1 MGGGSDVCHTLLG
14 TGVAPGIRAAPSP
27 MRSMTVPHSLTK
39 PVWLMWMWG
48 SLSGQWEGEVTL
60 SHPAGTG
67 GAPGIHVIYIL
78 SYILY
83 YLAINHYQL
92 NTMMIVPTRC
102 TGWTEVQLRQI
113 SPTCHVIIT
122 SQDVLNIKSQ
132 TNLPIYPFFWTEIW
146 NFYRQKSSYSI
157 RSRQPEIIKILRPP
171 KRILSSFPSYP
182 KTT

>member
-1 MGGGSDVCHTLLG
+1 MLG
-14 TGVAPGIRAAPSP
+14 FVLGLWEGEVTFVTPFLEPAWLPAWGPHHRPV
-27 MRSMTVPHSLTK
+27 RSMTVPHSLTK

-60 SHPAGTG
+60 SHPPGTG
-67 GAPGIHVIYIL
+67 GAPSIHDIYL

-92 NTMMIVPTRC
+92 NTMMIMPTPSQC

-122 SQDVLNIKSQ
+122 SQDALNIKSQ
-132 TNLPIYPFFWTEIW
+132 TGDGPNLPIYPFFWLRLRL
-146 NFYRQKSSYSI
+146 RQSLFNINRYKYHI
-157 RSRQPEIIKILRPP
+157 R
-171 KRILSSFPSYP
+171 F
-182 KTT
+182 TCV